1 MLRLTL
7 EALRLGLGFV
17 LLCRLCW
24 LCRLPETPIDDH
36 DECGVLDLAVVV
48 PARDEAEALPGL
60 LASLAG
66 QRRPAAEVVV
76 VDDGST
82 DATAVVAQAGGARV
96 VSAPPRPAGWNGKQW
111 ACHVGFRSTSAAVV
125 CFVDADVELEP
136 HALALVAAEVEARG
150 GLVSVQPWHRT
161 GSAVEGLSLFP
172 NLVSMMAV
180 DAFGPLGGRLA
191 PSGAFGPVLAARRAD
206 HSRAGGHEA
215 VRAAAMEDVALARSY
230 RRAGLPVTVLPG
242 RGFAGFRMYRGGVR
256 SIVVG
261 WVKGLGDGAR
271 RVRFVTL
278 VAVGAWLYG
287 VASVPL
293 LLVTRPVLGAT
304 LWLAYALQ
312 LEWLARRIGRFPA
325 WSWALFPV
333 SLAFF
338 LFVFGRSTLAVVL
351 HREVTWKGRRL
362 KL

>member
-17 LLCRLCW
+17 LLCRLW
-24 LCRLPETPIDDH
+24 RLPGTPIDDP
-36 DECGVLDLAVVV
+36 EATGVLDLAVVV

-60 LASLAG
+60 LASLAR

-82 DATAVVAQAGGARV
+82 DATAAVADAGGARV

-111 ACHVGFRSTSAAVV
+111 ACHVGFRSTSADVV

-136 HALALVAAEVEARG
+136 HALAWIAAEVQERG

-180 DAFGPLGGRLA
+180 DAFGPFGGRLA
-191 PSGAFGPVLAARRAD
+191 PSGAFGPVLAAGRAD
-206 HSRAGGHEA
+206 HMTAGGHEA

-230 RRAGLPVTVLPG
+230 RRAGLGVTVLTG
-242 RGFAGFRMYRGGVR
+242 RGVASFRMYRAGLR
-256 SIVVG
+256 SITEG

-271 RVRFVTL
+271 RVRIVTL
-278 VAVGAWLYG
+278 VAVGGWLSG
-287 VASVPL
+287 AASAPL

-304 LWLAYALQ
+304 LWLAYSLQ
-312 LEWLARRIGRFPA
+312 LLWLGRRIGRFPA

-333 SLAFF
+333 PLAFF
-338 LFVFGRSTLAVVL
+338 LFVFARSTVAAVL
-351 HREVTWKGRRL
+351 HRDVTWKGRRL
-362 KL
+362 RL

>member
-17 LLCRLCW
+17 LLCRLW
-24 LCRLPETPIDDH
+24 RLPGTRIDLP
-36 DECGVLDLAVVV
+36 EATGVLDLAVVV
-48 PARDEAEALPGL
+48 PARNEADALPAL
-60 LASLAG
+60 LASIRR
-66 QRRPAAEVVV
+66 QRWPAAEVLV
-76 VDDGST
+76 VDDEST
-82 DATAVVAQAGGARV
+82 DATRAVADAGGALV
-96 VSAPPRPAGWNGKQW
+96 VPAPPRPAGWNGKQW
-111 ACHVGFRSTSAAVV
+111 ACHVGFRSSSAALV

-136 HALALVAAEVEARG
+136 HALAVVAAEVEAQG

-180 DAFGPLGGRLA
+180 DAFGPFGGRLP
-191 PSGAFGPVLAARRAD
+191 PSGAFGPVLAARRSD
-206 HSRAGGHEA
+206 HVRAGGHEA
-215 VRAAAMEDVALARSY
+215 VRAAAMEDVALAGSY

-242 RGFAGFRMYRGGVR
+242 RGVAGFRMYRAGMR
-256 SIVVG
+256 SITEG

-271 RVRFVTL
+271 RVRVVTL
-278 VAVGAWLYG
+278 VAVGAWLSG
-287 VASVPL
+287 AASAPL

-304 LWLAYALQ
+304 LWLAYSLQ
-312 LEWLARRIGRFPA
+312 LAWLGRRIGRFPA

-333 SLAFF
+333 PLAFF
-338 LFVFGRSTLAVVL
+338 LFVFARSTLAAVL
-351 HREVTWKGRRL
+351 HRDVTWKGRRL